1 MKLNRLLVLCT
12 LLLLSSIAFAQ
23 NNSNSIYLRNSTIT
37 PAENI
42 RQGYVDS
49 LNARLVRSNNKGL
62 VLIQFNK
69 LPTENQRKELFS
81 NGVELLEFL
90 SGNAYTATING
101 NITTSI
107 LSRIKARSVI
117 NILPELKMSTALAKG
132 QIPSRAV
139 KAAGTVDVWVS
150 FPRSFSIN
158 EVLPAL
164 KARNIEVL
172 SLTNQSYR
180 IIALRIA
187 VNRLIELAALPF
199 IEYVQEAPA
208 GDQPLNYND
217 RTASRSNVLNATIAD
232 GGRGLN
238 GEGIVVG
245 IGDNADISSHTDFSG
260 RLINRAGVPAAA
272 HGIHVS
278 GILSGAGIINELYR
292 GYAPKAT
299 IVSQAFSGILSNA
312 DTYIKDYGMVIT
324 NNSYGDI
331 IECDYNGTYDLTSRI
346 LDQMAFTYPNL
357 ENVFA
362 SGNSGATSCFPYT
375 TGYRTVLGG
384 YQSAKNVLTVG
395 ATNDSG
401 AIASFSSRGPV
412 RDGRTKPDIVAM
424 GQRVISTWAGNIYS
438 SSNGTSMAAPGAS
451 GSLALLYQ
459 RYRQLNGGADPKNG
473 LMKALLCNGAM
484 DRGNAGPDY
493 QYGFGWM
500 NVLRSIEMLEAGHY
514 IIGNSVTGTTD
525 AHTINVPPNTSELK
539 VMLYWNDP
547 AASVMSRQTLVNDL
561 DLQVIDA
568 TASTQLP
575 KLLDS
580 TVANVGNTASNGA
593 DHINNMEQ
601 VVIHNPA
608 AGNYTIKVIPTA
620 IAENPSQEYFLV
632 YDPIPVQLKLTA
644 PAGGQ
649 GLVPGETT
657 KISWEAYGYSSGTV
671 TLEFSADNGS
681 SWNTIASGVDI
692 NRVVYTWS
700 VPNVPTGKGMVRIT
714 KDGSGESSTTNSFV
728 ILGLPVVSLAPVQC
742 EDYIN
747 ITWTAVGGATEYE
760 VMKLGGDQMRS
771 IAFTT
776 STSYSFNGLSKD
788 SIYWVTVRPVINGKP
803 GRRAVAISRKPDSGT
818 CAGNISDK
826 DMKIDAIIGPV
837 TGRKFTTSE
846 LTASSPITIRIKNL
860 DDAPQTGFD
869 VKYSI
874 NGGPWITENI
884 ATTINGNATY
894 TYTFATKANLSSPG
908 SYSIISV
915 VKNMA
920 GDPVSK
926 NDTAIAIV
934 KQLENQPIDLV
945 HTFTDDLEAAT
956 SKEYLDTSIGFDG
969 ADRYDFFPGTTAGRA
984 RTYFNSGIAY
994 SGSKAVTIDADKVYT
1009 TGNKNYWIGTFNL
1022 GAYDTLTSD
1031 VRLDFQYLNHDQF
1044 LSTDNA
1050 VWIRGSETDP
1060 WVSAYSL
1067 NDQYIAGQYAK
1078 TSSIELSDILAASGQ
1093 NFSKSFQ
1100 VRWGQY
1106 GQLPATDRM
1115 FGNGFTFDDIRLYK
1129 VVNDLQLKSI
1139 DAPFSSSCGLTN
1151 ATAIKVSIRNS
1162 ATTAIVNIPVRYKI
1176 NGGPWV
1182 TEIIPSIAAKETLHY
1197 TFAGTAD
1204 LSAFQSYTILAIV
1217 DLDNDSFKDNDTA
1230 TYVVRNAPVIS
1241 AFPYLQNFEASDG
1254 NWYAGGTNSSWE
1266 YGTPVS
1272 TKINR
1277 AASGA
1282 KAWKTR
1288 LLGNYNDNEVSYLY
1302 SPCIDVSG
1310 LGKPTLSFSVAMDIE
1325 DCGTNICDAA
1335 WVEFSVD
1342 GVSWYKLG
1350 TTGNT
1355 TNWYNQSAIQLWST
1369 QTAYKWHVATAPLP
1383 TGANRLRLRFVMNS
1397 DPGVTRE
1404 GIAIDDIHIYDNPS
1418 GIYDSVSLAA
1428 PIVSAVSGSNW
1439 VDFKAGGKLIAS
1451 VLPSG
1456 QDLGSTSAQVFIS
1469 TGKARNYNNQYYH
1482 NRNITIKP
1490 ANRTLNDSATV
1501 RFYFLD
1507 SETDSLINANACS
1520 TCIAPNSAYDL
1531 GISAYSDKDSSFENG
1546 SVSDD
1551 QQGNWNYIPANK
1563 LALVPFDKG
1572 YYAEFKVKGFSE
1584 YWLNNGGFDKSSPL
1598 PVKLMDFVIQKG
1610 TGTDVILNWKVGS
1623 ESDVL
1628 KYVVEV
1634 ARGEAQM
1641 QAGQFEGIGTVES
1654 LGNTFQQRSYNFKDI
1669 EPTKSGIQY
1678 YRIKIINADGSFFYS
1693 SVKSILFDQ
1702 AVLWRVYPNPSKG
1715 LFQLIY
1721 QVNAGELFV
1730 ASVFDSR
1737 GRLVYSNNVTGTGFI
1752 QKFSVDLTS
1761 PAIAKGIYLLSVKWN
1776 DKYQTFKLNKY

>member
-1 MKLNRLLVLCT
+1 
-12 LLLLSSIAFAQ
+12 
-23 NNSNSIYLRNSTIT
+23 LRNSTII

-42 RQGYVDS
+42 RQGYIDT
-49 LNARLVRSNNKGL
+49 LNARLARSNNKGL

-69 LPTENQRKELFS
+69 LPTENQHKELLS

-101 NITTSI
+101 NINSSA
-107 LSRIKARSVI
+107 LSRVKARSVI
-117 NILPELKMSTALAKG
+117 EIAPELKMSAALAKG
-132 QIPSRAV
+132 QIASWAV
-139 KAAGTVDVWVS
+139 KAAGTIDVWVS
-150 FPRSFSIN
+150 FPGSFSIS

-180 IIALRIA
+180 IISLRIA
-187 VNRLIELAALPF
+187 VDRLRELASLPF
-199 IEYVQEAPA
+199 IDYVQAAPA

-217 RTASRSNVLNATIAD
+217 RTASRANVLNAAITD

-245 IGDNADISSHTDFSG
+245 IGDNADIQSHTDFSG
-260 RLINRAGVPAAA
+260 RLINRAAVPAAA

-278 GILSGAGIINELYR
+278 GIFAGAGIINELYR
-292 GYAPKAT
+292 GYAPKVT

-346 LDQMAFTYPNL
+346 LDQMAITYPNL

-362 SGNSGATSCFPYT
+362 SGNSGASSCFPYT

-424 GQRVISTWAGNIYS
+424 GQRVISTWANNIYS

-459 RYRQLNGGADPKNG
+459 RYRQLNSGVDPKNG

-493 QYGFGWM
+493 QYGFGCI

-514 IIGNSVTGTTD
+514 IIGNSTIGTTD
-525 AHTINVPPNTSELK
+525 VHTISVPANTAQLK

-568 TASTQLP
+568 TTATRLP

-580 TVANVGNTASNGA
+580 TVANVGNVATDGA

-601 VVIHNPA
+601 VVIQNPA
-608 AGNYTIKVIPTA
+608 AGNYTVKVIPTA
-620 IAENPSQEYFLV
+620 ITQNPSQEYFLV
-632 YDPIPVQLKLTA
+632 YDPIPVQLKLTS

-649 GLVPGETT
+649 GLVPGEAT

-671 TLEFSADNGS
+671 TLEFSADNGT
-681 SWNTIASGVDI
+681 SWNTIASGLDI
-692 NRVVYTWS
+692 NRIFYTWT
-700 VPNVPTGKGMVRIT
+700 VPNMPTSNGVIRIT

-728 ILGLPVVSLAPVQC
+728 IMALPVVSLAPVQC
-742 EDYIN
+742 EGYIN
-747 ITWTAVGGATEYE
+747 LSWTAAGGATEYE
-760 VMKLGGDQMRS
+760 VMKLQGDEMKS
-771 IAFTT
+771 VAFTNAT
-776 STSYSFNGLSKD
+776 TYSFNGLSKD
-788 SIYWVTVRPVINGKP
+788 SIYWVTVRPLINGKA

-818 CAGNISDK
+818 CSGSISDK
-826 DMKIDAIIGPV
+826 DLKLDAIVSPV
-837 TGRKFTTSE
+837 TGRKFTASA
-846 LTASSPITIRIKNL
+846 LTTNTPVTIRIKNL
-860 DDAPQTGFD
+860 DDSPQTGFD

-874 NGGPWITENI
+874 NGGPWVSESI
-884 ATTINGNATY
+884 AATVNGNSTY
-894 TYTFATKANLSSPG
+894 TYTFSTTADLSSPG
-908 SYSIISV
+908 SYTIVSV
-915 VKNMA
+915 VKNSV

-934 KQLENQPIDLV
+934 KQLDNQPIDLGQ
-945 HTFTDDLEAAT
+945 TFTDDLEST
-956 SKEYLDTSIGFDG
+956 SPKEYLDTTYGFDG
-969 ADRYDFFPGTTAGRA
+969 ADRYDFIPGTTVGRA
-984 RTYFNSGIAY
+984 RTNFNSGIAF
-994 SGSKAVTIDADKVYT
+994 SGSKAVTIDADKAYT
-1009 TGNKNYWIGTFNL
+1009 PGSKNYWIGTFNL
-1022 GAYDTLTSD
+1022 GAYDTLSSD
-1031 VRLDFQYLNHDQF
+1031 VRLDFEYLNHDQF
-1044 LSTDNA
+1044 LSSDNG
-1050 VWIRGSETDP
+1050 VWVRGSENDP
-1060 WVSAYSL
+1060 WISAYSL
-1067 NDQYIAGQYAK
+1067 DDQNVAGQYVK
-1078 TSSIELSDILAASGQ
+1078 TSSIELSDLLSSAGQ
-1093 NFSKSFQ
+1093 NFSKSSQ
-1100 VRWGQY
+1100 VRWGQF

-1115 FGNGFTFDDIRLYK
+1115 FANGFTFDDIRLYK
-1129 VVNDLQLKSI
+1129 VFNDMQMKSI

-1151 ATAIKVSIRNS
+1151 ATSVKVSVRNS
-1162 ATTAIVNIPVRYKI
+1162 STKAVLNVPVRYRI

-1182 TEIIPSIAAKETLHY
+1182 TEVIPSIGAKETLQY
-1197 TFAGTAD
+1197 TFKGTAD
-1204 LSAFQSYTILAIV
+1204 FSAFQSYSIMAIV

-1230 TYVVRNAPVIS
+1230 TYLVRNTPVIS
-1241 AFPYLQNFEASDG
+1241 TFPYLQNFESSDG

-1266 YGTPVS
+1266 YGTPIS

-1302 SPCIDVSG
+1302 SPCMDVTGMSN
-1310 LGKPTLSFSVAMDIE
+1310 PTLSFSVAMDIE
-1325 DCGTNICDAA
+1325 DCGATICDAA
-1335 WVEFSVD
+1335 WVEYSVD
-1342 GVSWYKLG
+1342 GDSWYKLG

-1355 TNWYNQSAIQLWST
+1355 TNWYNQATVQLWST

-1404 GIAIDDIHIYDNPS
+1404 GLAIDDIHIYDNTS
-1418 GIYDSVSLAA
+1418 GIYDSVTLAA
-1428 PIVSAVSGSNW
+1428 PIVSPVSGSNW
-1439 VDFKAGGKLIAS
+1439 IDFKAGGKLIAS

-1456 QDLGSTSAQVFIS
+1456 QDLGNTAAQVFIS
-1469 TGKARNYNNQYYH
+1469 AGKARNYNNQYYH

-1507 SETDSLINANACS
+1507 SETDSLINANGCS
-1520 TCIAPNSAYDL
+1520 TCVAPYSAYDL
-1531 GISAYSDKDSSFENG
+1531 GVSAYSDKDTSFENG
-1546 SVSDD
+1546 SIADD
-1551 QQGNWNYIPANK
+1551 QQGNWSFIPANK
-1563 LALVPFDKG
+1563 LVLVPFDKG

-1584 YWLNNGGFDKSSPL
+1584 FWLNNGGFDKTSPL
-1598 PVKLMDFVIQKG
+1598 PVKMMDFLIQKG
-1610 TGTDVILNWKVGS
+1610 NGNDVLLTWKVGS
-1623 ESDVL
+1623 ESDVS
-1628 KYVVEV
+1628 KYVIEV

-1641 QAGQFEGIGTVES
+1641 QAGQFEPIGTVES
-1654 LGNTFQQRSYNFKDI
+1654 LGNTFQQRTYNFNDNEQGKA
-1669 EPTKSGIQY
+1669 GVQY
-1678 YRIKIINADGSFFYS
+1678 YRIKIVNADGSYFYS

-1702 AVLWRVYPNPSKG
+1702 SVLWRVYPNPSKG
-1715 LFQLIY
+1715 IFQLIY

-1730 ASVFDSR
+1730 ASVYDSR
-1737 GRLVYSNNVTGTGFI
+1737 GRLVYTNNVTGTGYI
-1752 QKFSVDLTS
+1752 QKFSLDLTS
-1761 PAIAKGIYLLSVKWN
+1761 PAFAKGIYLLSVKWN
-1776 DKYQTFKLNKY
+1776 DKYQT